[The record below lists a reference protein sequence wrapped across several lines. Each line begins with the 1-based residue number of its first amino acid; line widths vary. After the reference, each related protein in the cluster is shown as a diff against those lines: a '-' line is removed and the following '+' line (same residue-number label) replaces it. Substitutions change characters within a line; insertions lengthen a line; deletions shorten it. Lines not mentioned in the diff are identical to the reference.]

1 MPLIGTFVRRS
12 GHFAFDRSD
21 SQARVRQTEG
31 VGEALE
37 RGESVLIFP
46 EGTFTSAPGIRP
58 FQLGAFKSA
67 VLAGRPICPVAVRG
81 ARDILRDKTL
91 LPKFGRIE
99 VRFGPLVEPQ
109 ADAVK
114 HARDGAAQADWHE
127 IVRMRDAVREIIGK
141 NTGEPLL

>member
-1 MPLIGTFVRRS
+1 
-12 GHFAFDRSD
+12 
-21 SQARVRQTEG
+21 G

-81 ARDILRDKTL
+81 AREILRDKTL

-99 VRFGPLVEPQ
+99 VQFGPLVEPQ
-109 ADAVK
+109 ADAVE
-114 HARDGAAQADWHE
+114 HTGDGAAQADWRE